1 MDLLIKL
8 ATIILA
14 IIIITWVLRVVLVL
28 AIGIPELLRQAKF
41 KRKLEKL
48 SKAKKEDRKE

>member
-41 KRKLEKL
+41 ERKLEKL

>member
-28 AIGIPELLRQAKF
+28 AIDIPELLRQAKF